1 MAVSTAV
8 WGIDI
13 GQCAL
18 KALRCK
24 LGEDGETVIAD
35 AFDYIEYPKILSQP
49 EANREELI
57 HEALEQF
64 LSRNTVK
71 GDRVAISVSGQSGLA
86 RFFKPPPVEAKKIPD
101 IVKYEARQQIPFAL
115 EEVIWDFQQ
124 MPGGA
129 EEEGVALDTEV
140 GLFAMKREHVFRALE
155 PFEDVGIELDIV
167 QLSPLCIYNFAAY
180 DLLTDGPSPDD
191 YDPEDPPDSIVILSM
206 GTDSTDLVVT
216 NGFRVWQRS
225 IPLGGNHFTRQ
236 LTSELKLTFA
246 KAEHLKRNARQ
257 AEDPKTVFKAMRS
270 VFNDMVTEV
279 QRSISYFQSIDRTAK
294 IAKVMAV
301 GNATKLPGLQQY
313 LAANLGLEVGRIDK
327 FHRLTGPGV
336 VASGAFKD
344 NLLAFPVC
352 YGLCLQGL
360 GKANL
365 YTSLLPQEILTNRLI
380 REKKPWAVAC
390 VALAY
395 LAFCGYFALQMR
407 EWRSSDLDT
416 KEWQQALNAV
426 QDTTRLS
433 QGHQETYRQKTEEVE
448 RLNDIGDLVVGT
460 AERRL
465 LWPELIKTIDSCMPR
480 DPSIPAEEVSDKPL
494 MQRPDVYIEAIDS
507 QPFDD
512 LAKWF
517 SSDIREKYETDGKV
531 IFDEEADASTEE
543 PAAADGDEP
552 TDDVAADASDAA
564 EAPDEPDGPTGKGWV
579 IELRGHHYHNEDMS
593 NQGAQYVRKTLIKNL
608 RTGSVRLPDGPG
620 GAFEDLT
627 TKELGVSFPVL
638 VECTEPNDIPNPILE
653 AKSESA
659 TGFGSEEFG
668 EGEFGGAHG
677 FGAGSGFGQP
687 AAPPRAANGESEP
700 VIDPDIPRFV
710 KKCNFTVQFCWQ
722 GTTASQR
729 REIEK
734 KRRLAEQ
741 EQADAAAAG
750 GDGGF

>member
-1 MAVSTAV
+1 M
-8 WGIDI
+8 
-13 GQCAL
+13 
-18 KALRCK
+18 
-24 LGEDGETVIAD
+24 
-35 AFDYIEYPKILSQP
+35 
-49 EANREELI
+49 
-57 HEALEQF
+57 
-64 LSRNTVK
+64 
-71 GDRVAISVSGQSGLA
+71 
-86 RFFKPPPVEAKKIPD
+86 
-101 IVKYEARQQIPFAL
+101 
-115 EEVIWDFQQ
+115 
-124 MPGGA
+124 
-129 EEEGVALDTEV
+129 
-140 GLFAMKREHVFRALE
+140 
-155 PFEDVGIELDIV
+155 ELDVV
-167 QLSPLCIYNFAAY
+167 QLSPLCIYNFSAY
-180 DLLTDGPSPDD
+180 DLLTDGPAPDD

-327 FHRLTGPGV
+327 FQRLSGPSV
-336 VASGAFKD
+336 VASPAFKD

-407 EWRSSDLDT
+407 EWRSSNLDT
-416 KEWQQALNAV
+416 PDWKAAISAV
-426 QDTTRLS
+426 ENESRKS
-433 QGHQETYRQKTEEVE
+433 QGFQETYRQKTEEVD
-448 RLNDIGDLVVGT
+448 RLEQIGDLVVGT

-465 LWPELIKTIDSCMPR
+465 LWPEVIKTIDTCMPR
-480 DPSIPAEEVSDKPL
+480 DPSIDPNDESDKPL
-494 MQRPDVYIEAIDS
+494 MQRPDAYIEVIDS

-512 LAKWF
+512 LGKWF
-517 SSDIREKYETDGKV
+517 TSDIRKKYDTDGKV
-531 IFDEEADASTEE
+531 IFDEETAGP
-543 PAAADGDEP
+543 PAETPPADGGEP
-552 TDDVAADASDAA
+552 TDGAAAA
-564 EAPDEPDGPTGKGWV
+564 AGAEEGSGEPDSPTGKGWV

-608 RTGSVRLPDGPG
+608 RTGSIRLPDGPG
-620 GAFEDLT
+620 GSFEDLT
-627 TKELGVSFPVL
+627 TKELGISFPVL
-638 VECTEPNDIPNPILE
+638 VECTEPRDIPNPCL
-653 AKSESA
+653 KVDGGGP
-659 TGFGSEEFG
+659 TGFGGEEFG

-677 FGAGSGFGQP
+677 FGAGGGFGQP
-687 AAPPRAANGESEP
+687 AVAPGAAPEAEAPES
-700 VIDPDIPRFV
+700 VIDPDIPKFV

-734 KRRLAEQ
+734 KRRQAEL
-741 EQADAAAAG
+741 EEAEAAA